1 LDDEKR
7 KIYDE
12 TGEIDDKLDINI
24 ENTYMYFRHI
34 YPTITKN
41 DIDDFAA
48 KYINSEM
55 EKEDLIKFYNQN
67 SGDIRDL
74 LENIPLSTNDD
85 ISRYLKTFEELFRNK
100 IIIKNKNF
108 TNTRNK
114 IKKLQEGNPEEVE
127 EERKKL
133 NDLHSVIQAKKRN
146 RMDYLDVLSKI
157 LI

>member
-48 KYINSEM
+48 KYINSEL

-67 SGDIRDL
+67 SGDIRGL

-85 ISRYLKTFEELFRNK
+85 IERYLKTFEELFRNK

-108 TNTRNK
+108 TNSKNK
-114 IKKLQEGNPEEVE
+114 IKKLQQDNPEEVE

-133 NDLHSVIQAKKRN
+133 NDLYSVIQAKKRN

>member
-1 LDDEKR
+1 MDDEKR

-48 KYINSEM
+48 KYINSEL

-67 SGDIRDL
+67 SGDIRGL

-85 ISRYLKTFEELFRNK
+85 IERYLKTFEELFRNK

-108 TNTRNK
+108 TNSKNK
-114 IKKLQEGNPEEVE
+114 IKKLQQDNPEEVE

-133 NDLHSVIQAKKRN
+133 NDLYSVIQAKKRN

>member
-1 LDDEKR
+1 MDDEKR